1 MKKSI
6 EILKDD
12 LCFLTFYLE
21 LIMKPNIF
29 DYATSELSQDAF
41 LSWIIKWADKENCEC
56 DKKMNKCGKEIVNKL
71 SGGKI
76 PATGEYTVDIYK
88 QYTISNG
95 QKMDLWITF
104 NEFEEDPKKEKYSL
118 VIEDK
123 VDTSFHDSQLK
134 NYRNEAEKWCKKNNV
149 VSSYCYYKS
158 GFLSATEK
166 NLVEK
171 VYSKGNWNAVSV
183 YDILP
188 TLKKYTENQIIEDYV
203 NKFITKKVDLANIIG
218 YEENLYKVIVNSF
231 ENNNFLVDSKRKE
244 GNYIG
249 VYASKNKRE
258 YWTGFWKNPD
268 KINHCFYICCS
279 AKHNEIDKLEKV
291 KSENYEFDIDK
302 GNQCFP
308 CDFYISEKFYND
320 FNEAEAEEQETML
333 SDLIKEID
341 DHISNI

>member
-1 MKKSI
+1 
-6 EILKDD
+6 
-12 LCFLTFYLE
+12 
-21 LIMKPNIF
+21 MKPNIF

-104 NEFEEDPKKEKYSL
+104 NEFEEDPKKEKYSI

-166 NLVEK
+166 NLVKK

>member
-1 MKKSI
+1 
-6 EILKDD
+6 
-12 LCFLTFYLE
+12 
-21 LIMKPNIF
+21 MKPNLF

-41 LSWIIKWADKENCEC
+41 LSWIIKWADKEYCD
-56 DKKMNKCGKEIVNKL
+56 DKKMNQCGKEIVSKL

-104 NEFEEDPKKEKYSL
+104 NEEEKDSKKYSL

-123 VDTSFHDSQLK
+123 VDTLFHDSQLK

-171 VYSKGNWNAVSV
+171 VYSKGSWNAFSV

-203 NKFITKKVDLANIIG
+203 NKFITKKVDLTNIIG

-258 YWTGFWKNPD
+258 YWAGFWKNSD

-279 AKHNEIDKLEKV
+279 AKQNEIDKLEKV

-302 GNQCFP
+302 GNQYFP
-308 CDFYISEKFYND
+308 CDFYISEKFYSE
-320 FNEAEAEEQETML
+320 FNKAEAEKQEIML

-341 DHISNI
+341 ERISNI

>member
-1 MKKSI
+1 
-6 EILKDD
+6 
-12 LCFLTFYLE
+12 
-21 LIMKPNIF
+21 MKPNIF

-41 LSWIIKWADKENCEC
+41 LSWIIKWADKEYAGEP
-56 DKKMNKCGKEIVNKL
+56 MNKCGKEIVEKL
-71 SGGKI
+71 SNGKI
-76 PATGEYTVDIYK
+76 SAKENYTVEIYK

-104 NEFEEDPKKEKYSL
+104 NEEEKDSKKYSL

-171 VYSKGNWNAVSV
+171 VYSKGSWNALSV

-188 TLKKYTENQIIEDYV
+188 TLKNYTENQIIEDYV
-203 NKFITKKVDLANIIG
+203 NKFITKKVDLTNIIG

-258 YWTGFWKNPD
+258 YWGR
-268 KINHCFYICCS
+268 I
-279 AKHNEIDKLEKV
+279 LEK
-291 KSENYEFDIDK
+291 FR
-302 GNQCFP
+302 
-308 CDFYISEKFYND
+308 
-320 FNEAEAEEQETML
+320 
-333 SDLIKEID
+333 
-341 DHISNI
+341 

>member
-1 MKKSI
+1 
-6 EILKDD
+6 
-12 LCFLTFYLE
+12 
-21 LIMKPNIF
+21 MKPNLF
-29 DYATSELSQDAF
+29 DYVISELSQDAF
-41 LSWIIKWADKENCEC
+41 LSWIIKWADKEYAGQP
-56 DKKMNKCGKEIVNKL
+56 MNECGKEIVEKL
-71 SGGKI
+71 SNGKI
-76 PATGEYTVDIYK
+76 SAKENYTVEIYK

-104 NEFEEDPKKEKYSL
+104 NEEEKDSKKYSL

-171 VYSKGNWNAVSV
+171 VYSKGSWNAFSV

-203 NKFITKKVDLANIIG
+203 NKFITKKVDLTNIIG

-258 YWTGFWKNPD
+258 YWAGFWKNSD

-279 AKHNEIDKLEKV
+279 AKQNEIDKLEKV

>member
-1 MKKSI
+1 
-6 EILKDD
+6 
-12 LCFLTFYLE
+12 
-21 LIMKPNIF
+21 MKPNLF

-41 LSWIIKWADKENCEC
+41 LSWIIKWADKEYAGQS
-56 DKKMNKCGKEIVNKL
+56 MNECGKEIVEKL
-71 SGGKI
+71 SNGKI
-76 PATGEYTVDIYK
+76 SAKENYTVEIYK

-95 QKMDLWITF
+95 QKIDLWITF
-104 NEFEEDPKKEKYSL
+104 NEEEKDSKKYSL

-171 VYSKGNWNAVSV
+171 VYSKGSWNAFSV

-203 NKFITKKVDLANIIG
+203 NKFITKKVDLTNIIG

-231 ENNNFLVDSKRKE
+231 ENNNFLIDSKRKE

-258 YWTGFWKNPD
+258 YWAGFWKNSD

-279 AKHNEIDKLEKV
+279 AKQNEIDKLEKA

-302 GNQCFP
+302 GNQYFP
-308 CDFYISEKFYND
+308 CDFYISEKFYSE
-320 FNEAEAEEQETML
+320 FNKAEAEKQEIML

-341 DHISNI
+341 ERISNI

>member
-1 MKKSI
+1 
-6 EILKDD
+6 
-12 LCFLTFYLE
+12 
-21 LIMKPNIF
+21 MKPNIF

-41 LSWIIKWADKENCEC
+41 LSWIIKWADKEYAGQP
-56 DKKMNKCGKEIVNKL
+56 MNKCGKEIVEKL
-71 SGGKI
+71 SNGKI
-76 PATGEYTVDIYK
+76 SAKENYTVEIYK

-104 NEFEEDPKKEKYSL
+104 NEEEKDSKKYSL

-188 TLKKYTENQIIEDYV
+188 ILKNYTENQIIEDYV

>member
-1 MKKSI
+1 
-6 EILKDD
+6 
-12 LCFLTFYLE
+12 
-21 LIMKPNIF
+21 MKPNIF

-41 LSWIIKWADKENCEC
+41 LSWIIKWADKEYCD
-56 DKKMNKCGKEIVNKL
+56 DKKMNQCGKEIVEKL
-71 SGGKI
+71 SNKKI
-76 PATGEYTVDIYK
+76 PATKEYTVDVYK

-104 NEFEEDPKKEKYSL
+104 NEFEKDPKKEKYSL

-171 VYSKGNWNAVSV
+171 VYSKGSWNAFSV

-188 TLKKYTENQIIEDYV
+188 TLRKYTENQIIEDYV

-258 YWTGFWKNPD
+258 YWAGFWKNSD

-279 AKHNEIDKLEKV
+279 AKQNEIDKLEKV

-302 GNQCFP
+302 GNQYFP
-308 CDFYISEKFYND
+308 CDFYISEKFYSE
-320 FNEAEAEEQETML
+320 FNKAEAEKQEIML

-341 DHISNI
+341 ERISNI

>member
-1 MKKSI
+1 
-6 EILKDD
+6 
-12 LCFLTFYLE
+12 
-21 LIMKPNIF
+21 MKPNIF

-104 NEFEEDPKKEKYSL
+104 NEEEKDSKKYSL

-188 TLKKYTENQIIEDYV
+188 ILKNYIENQIIEDYV